1 MADDHF
7 SAIRD
12 QAVPVRTLRRML
24 AEARIPHGLLFW
36 GPGGVGKHLTALAM
50 AKAVM
55 ARTAP
60 DPAQVARKIDH
71 GNHPDLRIVT
81 PVKKSRI
88 IDVSA
93 IDEINELASLRPME
107 SSHRV
112 FLLLDAD
119 RMGLPAQNHL
129 LKTLEEPPGK
139 ALFML
144 VTPYPRQLLPTI
156 RSRCQALRFGALR
169 PQTVAA
175 LLADTRDVPAG
186 EAEAI
191 AALSQG
197 QMDRAIDLVESERRA
212 VVLELT
218 AQLERGDN
226 PLVLS
231 ESFTKHLAN
240 RRAGIEAEVKTDTT
254 ALKAQEATRE
264 DREAA
269 KTEQAALAEALVRR
283 DMLEYLYLLETWY
296 RDALVYRAT
305 GGAAQVLHRD
315 QLARLA
321 ALPER
326 DYDAKLR
333 AIDKARTYLE
343 RFLNE
348 ERVFRDLFFA
358 LAA

>member
-1 MADDHF
+1 MADDPF
-7 SAIRD
+7 SGIRD

-24 AEARIPHGLLFW
+24 DAARIPHGLLFW
-36 GPGGVGKHLTALAM
+36 GPGGVGKRQTALAM
-50 AKAVM
+50 AKALL
-55 ARTAP
+55 ARGAA
-60 DPAQVARKIDH
+60 DPAQLARKIDH

-88 IDVSA
+88 IDVNA
-93 IDEINELASLRPME
+93 IDAINELAALRPME

-129 LKTLEEPPGK
+129 LKTLEEPPGN

-144 VTPYPRQLLPTI
+144 VTQYPRQLLPTI

-175 LLADTRDVPAG
+175 LLAATHTDA

-197 QMDRAIDLVESERRA
+197 QMDRAFDLVESERRA

-218 AQLERGDN
+218 AQLEQGDD

-231 ESFTKHLAN
+231 ESFAKHLAN
-240 RRAGIEAEVKTDTT
+240 RRTGIESEVQ
-254 ALKAQEATRE
+254 AQIAMPDSKEATRE
-264 DREAA
+264 DREAV
-269 KTEQAALAEALVRR
+269 KTEQAALAEALIRR

-305 GGAAQVLHRD
+305 GGAAHVLHRD